1 MMAKDK
7 IEAVGNVIEGNG
19 EDPLVGVCLVNRTA
33 SIAPRKSGTEWYV
46 RKPCLNLQL
55 GRWALVP
62 GSPPFKK
69 GDCRCQ

>member
-1 MMAKDK
+1 MAKDK
-7 IEAVGNVIEGNG
+7 IEAVGNVVEGKG
-19 EDPLVGVCLVNRTA
+19 EDPLVGVCIEDRTA

-46 RKPCLNLQL
+46 RKPCLNH
-55 GRWALVP
+55 RWALVQ